1 MSNLTAFDFN
11 SNQVRT
17 VSIEGQPW
25 FVAKDVCNALE
36 IANPRDAINKLDE
49 DEKGV
54 VNADTLGG
62 SQEISI
68 ISESGM
74 YSLVLK
80 SRKPEAKVFK
90 KWITAVVLPSIRQT
104 GGYQVERQPA
114 RQLPPVRDVVDYAK
128 SLAVITTTAM
138 PAALKQ
144 AFLDRLGDEMIT
156 TKILG
161 QIATAPRLVGV
172 VQKAEELGYKLD
184 HSQRVR
190 IGKLVKDTGLPYT
203 REERYCN
210 GQMRPINC
218 YEDSHEL
225 ENAIHSV
232 FAQLN

>member
-80 SRKPEAKVFK
+80 SRKPEAKTFK

-104 GGYQVERQPA
+104 GGYQVEPQPA

-156 TKILG
+156 TKIPG

-218 YEDSHEL
+218 YEDGTEL
-225 ENAIHSV
+225 ESAIHSV
-232 FAQLN
+232 FPQLN

>member
-1 MSNLTAFDFN
+1 MSTITAFDFN
-11 SNQVRT
+11 SNQVRSVLINNT
-17 VSIEGQPW
+17 PW

-62 SQEISI
+62 LQEISI

-80 SRKPEAKVFK
+80 SRKPEAKAFK

-104 GGYQVERQPA
+104 GGYQVATEPA

-156 TKILG
+156 TKIPG

-218 YEDSHEL
+218 YEDGPEL
-225 ENAIHSV
+225 ESAIHNV

>member
-1 MSNLTAFDFN
+1 MGNLTVFDFN

-25 FVAKDVCNALE
+25 FVAKDVCNALD
-36 IANPRDAINKLDE
+36 ILNTSQVVSKLDE
-49 DEKGV
+49 DEKLLYLMYIAGQQRETV
-54 VNADTLGG
+54 LV
-62 SQEISI
+62 
-68 ISESGM
+68 SESGM

-80 SRKPEAKVFK
+80 SRKPEAKTFK
-90 KWITAVVLPSIRQT
+90 KWITAVVLPSIRQNES
-104 GGYQVERQPA
+104 YQVATEPA

-156 TKILG
+156 TKIPG
-161 QIATAPRLVGV
+161 QITTAPRLVGV

-184 HSQRVR
+184 HSQKVR

-203 REERYCN
+203 REERYCK

-218 YEDSHEL
+218 YKDSPEL
-225 ENAIHSV
+225 ESAIHSV

>member
-1 MSNLTAFDFN
+1 MGNLTVFDFN

-25 FVAKDVCNALE
+25 FVAKDVCNAVE

-80 SRKPEAKVFK
+80 SRKPEAKAFK

-104 GGYQVERQPA
+104 GGYQVELQPA

-144 AFLDRLGDEMIT
+144 AFLDRIGDEMIT
-156 TKILG
+156 TKIPG
-161 QIATAPRLVGV
+161 QITTAPRLVGV
-172 VQKAEELGYKLD
+172 VQKAEELGYKLN

-218 YEDSHEL
+218 YKDGTEL

>member
-80 SRKPEAKVFK
+80 SRKPEAKAFK

-104 GGYQVERQPA
+104 GGYQVEPQPA

-156 TKILG
+156 TKIPE

-218 YEDSHEL
+218 YEDSPEL
-225 ENAIHSV
+225 ESAIHSV